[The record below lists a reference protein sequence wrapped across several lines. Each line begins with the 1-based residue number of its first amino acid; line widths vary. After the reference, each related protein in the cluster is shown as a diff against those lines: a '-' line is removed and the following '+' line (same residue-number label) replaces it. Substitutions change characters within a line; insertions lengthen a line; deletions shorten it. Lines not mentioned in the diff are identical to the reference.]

1 MNFTLSQA
9 AKATGKSKS
18 SISRAIDTGRL
29 SATRNGGLFEINAA
43 ELHRVFPLKV
53 DANGVPLNESK
64 NVPRNNLDAPRT
76 GINFSALEREVELL
90 RERLGEKDAQILDM
104 RSERD
109 RLLKVIEEQAT
120 SMRRLTD
127 LRPPDRQPEQAAR
140 STGKPAQGDERDRW
154 RPSATERRGWWPF
167 RRPFRRRA

>member
-29 SATRNGGLFEINAA
+29 SATRNGGLFEIDAA

-64 NVPRNNLDAPRT
+64 NVPRNNLDAPGT
-76 GINFSALEREVELL
+76 GVNFSALEREIELL

-127 LRPPDRQPEQAAR
+127 LRPPAPEQAAG
-140 STGKPAQGDERDRW
+140 STGRPAQGDEGDRW
-154 RPSATERRGWWPF
+154 RAADTERRGWWPF
-167 RRPFRRRA
+167 RRRA

>member
-29 SATRNGGLFEINAA
+29 SATRNGGLFEIDAA
-43 ELHRVFPLKV
+43 ELHRVFPLKM
-53 DANGVPLNESK
+53 DANGVPLDESK
-64 NVPRNNLDAPRT
+64 NVPRNNLDASGT
-76 GINFSALEREVELL
+76 AINFSVLEREIELL

-120 SMRRLTD
+120 SMCRLTD
-127 LRPPDRQPEQAAR
+127 LRPPAPQSEQATG
-140 STGKPAQGDERDRW
+140 STGKPAQRDERDHCHDADAA
-154 RPSATERRGWWPF
+154 PARRGWWPF
-167 RRPFRRRA
+167 RRRAS

>member
-1 MNFTLSQA
+1 MDALGRERNAYEFHVEPSGEGDGQKQVVNL
-9 AKATGKSKS
+9 KS
-18 SISRAIDTGRL
+18 IDTERL
-29 SATRNGGLFEINAA
+29 SATRNGGLFEIDAA

-53 DANGVPLNESK
+53 NANGVPLNESK
-64 NVPRNNLDAPRT
+64 NVPRNNLDVSGT
-76 GINFSALEREVELL
+76 GINFSALEREIELL

-127 LRPPDRQPEQAAR
+127 LRPPAREQATG
-140 STGKPAQGDERDRW
+140 STGKPAQGDERDRY
-154 RPSATERRGWWPF
+154 RGAAPERRGWWP
-167 RRPFRRRA
+167 